1 MARSVGVVGAGIVG
15 LATAFA
21 LSDRGAN
28 VTLYERGLPGNA
40 QSGGATRIF
49 RHGHRDPRLVS
60 WAVRSRRQWT
70 SWQQRSGAELVSPDG
85 VIGIGPSAAD
95 RFPLLR
101 DTEGVEVRKLGDDEL
116 ADELPLLAPQTAGPV
131 VFDMLGGA
139 IRTRTATE
147 SLVASLH
154 VAIVSDEVY
163 AVHTTARGN
172 AEIRAGGMVST
183 HDAVVVC
190 AGAGTAGL
198 ARGVGLELPVRREA
212 ALRLTFAVR
221 GTPPSRLACLQDSSG
236 VFGEASAY
244 GSPLPGNLRYAVG
257 LGETVEPLSGS
268 EAVDPASFVA
278 VCERTRAYV
287 RRALPG
293 LAPDPIGHRHCWIT
307 RLPWDD
313 DAFAAWEADR
323 VLFFAGHNLY
333 KHAPAI
339 GLALSDWAIEGRLDP
354 DLHPEARLGDPEYA
368 RADDLH
374 RTAG

>member
-21 LSDRGAN
+21 LSDRGVN

-60 WAVRSRRQWT
+60 WAVRSRRQWA

-85 VIGIGPSAAD
+85 VVGIGPSAANS
-95 RFPLLR
+95 FSVLR
-101 DTEGVEVRKLGDDEL
+101 DTEDVEVRKLEDDEV
-116 ADELPLLAPQTAGPV
+116 ADELPLLAPHATGPV
-131 VFDMLGGA
+131 VFDVLGGA

-147 SLVASLH
+147 SLVASVH
-154 VAIVSDEVY
+154 VAIVADEVY
-163 AVHTTARGN
+163 AVHTTARGT
-172 AEIRAGGMVST
+172 AQIRAGGMVST

-221 GTPPSRLACLQDSSG
+221 GAPPPRLACLQDSSG
-236 VFGEASAY
+236 AFGEASAY
-244 GSPLPGNLRYAVG
+244 GSPLPGNLRYTVG
-257 LGETVEPLSGS
+257 LGETVEPLPGPD
-268 EAVDPASFVA
+268 AVDPGSIDA
-278 VCERTRAYV
+278 VHERTRAYV

-293 LAPDPIGHRHCWIT
+293 LAPDPIGYRHCWVT

-313 DAFAAWEADR
+313 DGFAAWEADR

-339 GLALSDWAIEGRLDP
+339 GLALSDWAVDGRLDP
-354 DLHPEARLGDPEYA
+354 DLDPAARLGDAEYA
-368 RADDLH
+368 LAEDLH
-374 RTAG
+374 PTTG